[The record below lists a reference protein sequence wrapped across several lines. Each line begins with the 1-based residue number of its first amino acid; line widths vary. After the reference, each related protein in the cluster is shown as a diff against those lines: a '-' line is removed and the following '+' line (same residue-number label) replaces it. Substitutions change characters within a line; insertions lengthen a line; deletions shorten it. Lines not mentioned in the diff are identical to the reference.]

1 MHFVTWLLAAIMAP
15 QVANLSARFHA
26 DDQAAPPSF
35 CADVQPFEA
44 FTIADDGEEFEDDV
58 DMGCTESDGG
68 GPLDVDALVDA
79 I

>member
-1 MHFVTWLLAAIMAP
+1 MLSALTWLLAAIMVP
-15 QVANLSARFHA
+15 QVTHANMAFGG
-26 DDQAAPPSF
+26 DEPAPPSF

-44 FTIADDGEEFEDDV
+44 FTVADDGEEFDGGA

-68 GPLDVDALVDA
+68 PLDIEAEVDA